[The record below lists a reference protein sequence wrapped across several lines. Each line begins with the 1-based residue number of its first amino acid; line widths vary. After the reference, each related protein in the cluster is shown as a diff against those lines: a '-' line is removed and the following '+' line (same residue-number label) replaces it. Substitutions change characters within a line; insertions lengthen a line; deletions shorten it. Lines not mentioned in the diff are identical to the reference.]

1 MPETLQYPKAMIS
14 DETKQRLELANR
26 VKQAIATLKRGG
38 KRKVAEACGVS
49 DQAVTGWIKNGRI
62 DKKHLVVISRMTGFD
77 LVGLITGD
85 YIEGEV
91 AVKVSPLQGNVEHGP
106 ILRGKVPLISSI
118 QAGLWCEAIDN
129 FHVGDHETLLDCP
142 KKCGVNTYALR
153 VKGDSMTNP
162 IPGGKTYPE
171 GTIIFVDPSQAITS
185 GCRVIA
191 KLPYSNEATFKEY
204 REEDGKRW
212 LKPLNPTYDKIEVT
226 EDIKICGVVIGK
238 WEDD

>member
-1 MPETLQYPKAMIS
+1 MHETAQRLYEAAKRLKNIEGQSALARFL
-14 DETKQRLELANR
+14 DETPQT
-26 VKQAIATLKRGG
+26 VKNWETR
-38 KRKVAEACGVS
+38 GVS
-49 DQAVTGWIKNGRI
+49 KQGMIKAEQLIGCSVNWLKSGV
-62 DKKHLVVISRMTGFD
+62 LFFD
-77 LVGLITGD
+77 H
-85 YIEGEV
+85 IESKTIKIG
-91 AVKVSPLQGNVEHGP
+91 SPLQGNVEHGP